1 MKINVCLLQPSGYI
15 HSMAL
20 LEAAEYVHY
29 KCVAL
34 GHQSELAIN
43 KYGNDNLNIIFGA
56 HISPANTP
64 KFPKNT
70 VIFNTE
76 QLPENSTWNNQV
88 YKDLL
93 LNHYVWDYSQ
103 TNLAL
108 IDHAN
113 KSLIEFYFEKKL
125 LRITPAQNKKIDL
138 LFYGSLNERRIEI
151 LKKLEQRGLH
161 VRLATNLYGRE
172 RDELLSKSLAVLN
185 LHYYDSQIFQQI
197 RCFYPLINQIPIIS
211 EDYPYNSA
219 PKIYSETIFTPN
231 SKNLI
236 SYISHL
242 FEDKD
247 SFNAQA
253 KSKVDKFQSYASED
267 IFKLA
272 FEKTCATLELH

>member
-64 KFPKNT
+64 RLPKNT

-125 LRITPAQNKKIDL
+125 LRITPAQNKKFDL

-151 LKKLEQRGLH
+151 LKKLEQNGFS
-161 VRLATNLYGRE
+161 VGITTNLYGRE
-172 RDELLSKSLAVLN
+172 RDELLSQSLAVLN

-211 EDYPYNSA
+211 EDYPYTSA
-219 PKIYSETIFTPN
+219 PKIYSESIFTPK
-231 SKNLI
+231 SKNLVD
-236 SYISHL
+236 YISRL
-242 FEDKD
+242 LEDRN
-247 SFNAQA
+247 SFSEQA
-253 KSKVDKFQSYASED
+253 KNKIDNFKYFASDDMFKF
-267 IFKLA
+267 A
-272 FEKTCATLELH
+272 FEKTCAALELH